1 MSGDAVFLGA
11 AGFVL
16 FTLGLL
22 IGFAIP
28 ALRNSRMGLS
38 AHLTAAQTGPALI
51 AVALFWN
58 YLAVPESLAAA
69 VVYVLVASS
78 YLLVIGIALAAM
90 FGASEA
96 LPIAGKGFQ
105 ADRAKEMLVA
115 VLVKGS
121 SVAMALA
128 CVTICYFLIINFRH
142 NAS

>member
-1 MSGDAVFLGA
+1 MSGDATELGI

-28 ALRNSRMGLS
+28 AVRNPRMGLS

-58 YLAVPESLAAA
+58 ALKVPAAWTPWLIHGLAGSA
-69 VVYVLVASS
+69 YVLVA
-78 YLLVIGIALAAM
+78 GILLAAIV
-90 FGASEA
+90 GASEA
-96 LPIAGKGFQ
+96 LPIAGG
-105 ADRAKEMLVA
+105 AHRASGLNEAIVS

-121 SVAMALA
+121 SLVMAAACLA
-128 CVTICYFLIINFRH
+128 ICYCAITGMTGG
-142 NAS
+142 